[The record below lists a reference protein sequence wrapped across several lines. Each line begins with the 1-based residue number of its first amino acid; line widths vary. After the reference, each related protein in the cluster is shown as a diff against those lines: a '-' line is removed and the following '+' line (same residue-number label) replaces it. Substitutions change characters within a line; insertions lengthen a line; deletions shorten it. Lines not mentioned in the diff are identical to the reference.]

1 MSKNTTDKQVYEQS
15 KSFVKWIQEF
25 SKKIV
30 SVTFVIFVI
39 INVYILSMIS
49 ISYYTTGEL
58 MYLDTL
64 ISESNLTFREVIGG
78 YIIKAATENAI
89 KIAGSIAEKYIEFIA
104 NKKYKVEEEDDFDID
119 ISEDDPMLTKDNYN

>member
-64 ISESNLTFREVIGG
+64 ITESNLTFREVIGG

>member
-1 MSKNTTDKQVYEQS
+1 
-15 KSFVKWIQEF
+15 
-25 SKKIV
+25 
-30 SVTFVIFVI
+30 
-39 INVYILSMIS
+39 
-49 ISYYTTGEL
+49 

>member
-58 MYLDTL
+58 MCLDTL
-64 ISESNLTFREVIGG
+64 ITESNLTFREVIGG